1 MKGNFMSQSKEYVLN
16 ESFKA
21 LLETIFSNP
30 EQSKRLIQAF
40 EEVVNDRATTQRINF
55 ESLKAKALDEVRAE
69 LATKDLLTAE
79 TNGIEARIEAEV
91 AKIDAKISKMEA
103 KLEAKIETNRSELKK
118 INQKITFATI
128 GISALIILFQP
139 RVFDFIINFLK

>member
-1 MKGNFMSQSKEYVLN
+1 M
-16 ESFKA
+16 
-21 LLETIFSNP
+21 
-30 EQSKRLIQAF
+30 
-40 EEVVNDRATTQRINF
+40 
-55 ESLKAKALDEVRAE
+55 
-69 LATKDLLTAE
+69 TAE

-139 RVFDFIINFLK
+139 RVFDFITNFLK